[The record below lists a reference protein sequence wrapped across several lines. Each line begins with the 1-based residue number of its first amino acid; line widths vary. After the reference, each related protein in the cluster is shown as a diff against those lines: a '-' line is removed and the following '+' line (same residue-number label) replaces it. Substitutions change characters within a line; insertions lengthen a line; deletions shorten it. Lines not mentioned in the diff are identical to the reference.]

1 MRIYQDST
9 QNIAERAAA
18 TRQRR
23 QANPYWQAVQ
33 DERDAQTLKL
43 RGEMQAYNAARREWE
58 ANGKQGKQPSLK
70 DFQAQTA

>member
-23 QANPYWQAVQ
+23 QANPYWQAAQAEQ
-33 DERDAQTLKL
+33 DAAKAKL
-43 RGEMQAYNAARREWE
+43 RREMQAYNAARKAWE
-58 ANGKQGKQPSLK
+58 QGGKQGKQPSLK
-70 DFQAQTA
+70 DFQVQ